1 MGGFYNLDGWTSY
14 LIGIN
19 FFGLA
24 FFTLAIFL
32 GVLAKKGIEK
42 ILLLLA
48 IAGGSFGILLGILL
62 FKRKASK
69 ETMMI
74 TIFTAC
80 VCILQLIAFF
90 LFKDQQWEN
99 LSFDFIGWMKS
110 NHYLMLYL
118 LLINIL
124 TFIVYGLDKYFA
136 LKQKSRIK
144 VSTLILFAAAGG
156 SIGGLLGMYVFRHK
170 IRKDYFVIGLP
181 LILITQILFLFWLMN
196 R

>member
-156 SIGGLLGMYVFRHK
+156 SVGGLLGMYVFRHK

-196 R
+196 L